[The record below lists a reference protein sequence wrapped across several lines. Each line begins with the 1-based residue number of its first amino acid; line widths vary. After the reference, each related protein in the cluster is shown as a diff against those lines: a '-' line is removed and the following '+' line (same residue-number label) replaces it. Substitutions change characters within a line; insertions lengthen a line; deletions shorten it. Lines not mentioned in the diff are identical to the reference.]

1 MIGRASLGDRHGIAR
16 CEEQT
21 GDAYTFVDQPT
32 WIAPK
37 IEHQGGHPFGDQPV
51 NRLAQLAGGAVA
63 DPAELDVADA
73 GAEHDA
79 LRSGG
84 DMHDGAG
91 QATNYRKGRAART

>member
-1 MIGRASLGDRHGIAR
+1 MIGRASLGDRDGIAR

-32 WIAPK
+32 RIAPK
-37 IEHQGGHPFGDQPV
+37 IEYQRGHPFGDQPV

-84 DMHDGAG
+84 GMATGGGSGG
-91 QATNYRKGRAART
+91 QPREGGERR